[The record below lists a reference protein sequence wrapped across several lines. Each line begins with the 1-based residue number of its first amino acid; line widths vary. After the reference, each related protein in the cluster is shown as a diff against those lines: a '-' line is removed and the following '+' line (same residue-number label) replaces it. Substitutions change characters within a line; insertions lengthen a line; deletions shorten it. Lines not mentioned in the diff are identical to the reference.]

1 MMNTDIMPRRTF
13 GGNGFVKQTG
23 ERGRPSG
30 SGARQQ
36 VWRVTWVGTPME
48 VRMPLRVLVVD
59 DSREARELARRALES
74 EGFEVEEAPDGGA
87 ALNSVADHQ
96 PDLVLLDLAM
106 PGISGLEVLTQLRR
120 SGTVPVMVL
129 SGRGEESE
137 RVLALELGADDY
149 VVKPF
154 LVRELPARIR
164 SVLRRSGGAT
174 ASPALDFGR
183 LVVRLPEREVLLD
196 AAVVDLTPREFDL
209 LAKLVSC
216 PRRVFSRDEL
226 LKEVWGSSLDWQD
239 PATVT
244 EHVRRIRRKIEE
256 DPEQPRWI
264 QTVRGV
270 GYRFEP

>member
-1 MMNTDIMPRRTF
+1 MNTVITARRSWA
-13 GGNGFVKQTG
+13 GVGYSRQAG
-23 ERGRPSG
+23 EHDKPSG
-30 SGARQQ
+30 SGTCRGG
-36 VWRVTWVGTPME
+36 WRVTGVGTPLE

-74 EGFEVEEAPDGGA
+74 EGFEVDEAADGGA
-87 ALNSVADHQ
+87 ALTSVADKE

-106 PGISGLEVLTQLRR
+106 PGISGLEVLTQIRR
-120 SGTVPVMVL
+120 SGTLPVMVL

-164 SVLRRSGGAT
+164 SVLRRSGGTSAP
-174 ASPALDFGR
+174 PALDFGR
-183 LVVRLPEREVLLD
+183 LVVRIPEREVLLD
-196 AAVVDLTPREFDL
+196 GAVVELTPREFDL
-209 LAKLVSC
+209 LAKLASS
-216 PRRVFSRDEL
+216 PRRVFSRDDL

-244 EHVRRIRRKIEE
+244 EHVRRLRRKIEE

>member
-1 MMNTDIMPRRTF
+1 MNTVITARRSWIRV
-13 GGNGFVKQTG
+13 GG
-23 ERGRPSG
+23 
-30 SGARQQ
+30 
-36 VWRVTWVGTPME
+36 VGTPLE

-74 EGFEVEEAPDGGA
+74 EGFEVEEAADGGA
-87 ALNSVADHQ
+87 ALNSVADKE

-106 PGISGLEVLTQLRR
+106 PGISGLEVLTQIRR
-120 SGTVPVMVL
+120 SGTLPVMVL

-164 SVLRRSGGAT
+164 SVLRRSGGTSAP
-174 ASPALDFGR
+174 PALDFGP
-183 LVVRLPEREVLLD
+183 LVVRIPEREVLLD
-196 AAVVDLTPREFDL
+196 GNVVELTPREFDL
-209 LAKLVSC
+209 LAKLASS
-216 PRRVFSRDEL
+216 PRRVFSRDDL

-244 EHVRRIRRKIEE
+244 EHVRRLRRKIEE

>member
-1 MMNTDIMPRRTF
+1 MNTVIIPRRTRV
-13 GGNGFVKQTG
+13 GVGHSRQAG
-23 ERGRPSG
+23 EHGKPSG
-30 SGARQQ
+30 SGTCRSGRYVA
-36 VWRVTWVGTPME
+36 WVGTPME

-74 EGFEVEEAPDGGA
+74 EGFEVDEAADGGA
-87 ALNSVADHQ
+87 ALSSVADKE

-164 SVLRRSGGAT
+164 SVLRRSGGTPAAAT
-174 ASPALDFGR
+174 LEFGR
-183 LVVRLPEREVLLD
+183 LVVRPPEREVVLD
-196 AAVVDLTPREFDL
+196 GAVVELTPREFDL
-209 LAKLVSC
+209 MAKLASS

-244 EHVRRIRRKIEE
+244 EHVRRLRRKIEE